1 MAADSHREAP
11 PRPARA
17 ADVRSRRA
25 GSGAELGCV
34 NGERAGAG
42 GRKRQ
47 RGARGPYQGPIGQS
61 GAGGAT
67 APPPRHMAPPAE
79 PPGRRGLGTGFG
91 LGREGSFP
99 AAEGFRALL
108 PGIAFLFSVV
118 RGTELR

>member
-25 GSGAELGCV
+25 GSGAGLGCV

-61 GAGGAT
+61 GAGGGYG
-67 APPPRHMAPPAE
+67 APSAAHGAARRAARQAR
-79 PPGRRGLGTGFG
+79 PGDGVWFGAGRFIPCRRGFQG
-91 LGREGSFP
+91 L
-99 AAEGFRALL
+99 AA
-108 PGIAFLFSVV
+108 
-118 RGTELR
+118 